1 MLLEIK
7 NVHVHYHKVAALKGI
22 NMSVPEDG
30 IVTIIG
36 ANGAGKS
43 TTLRAISGLER
54 ISKGEIWFSGERI
67 DKLQPEQ
74 IVARGIGHVPEGRR
88 VFPDLTVEEN
98 LMTGSFLRSNKAE
111 IAEDLDQV
119 YYRFPRLKERRKKS
133 ARTLS
138 GGEQQMLAIGRA
150 LMSRPKMLVLDEP
163 SMGLSPVMVQ
173 EVARIIRD
181 IVDRGVPVV
190 LVEQNAELA
199 LRLARFAYVL
209 ETGNIALQ
217 GPAHELHDN
226 EHVRAGLSR
235 WLNSWSFQELLDA
248 GWSEADLAWE
258 AAAERTAEAVA
269 QNDLDL
275 AKEEAG
281 KALRLARASFEPID
295 PRLGTSF
302 ANFGVCLA
310 LAGDNSGT
318 DRLFADALEV
328 WRRADPWI
336 ARMDAPRIARS
347 SLFHMRMEMRHRDTY
362 RARWRER
369 WLELTQEARERL
381 RGA

>member
-7 NVHVHYHKVAALKGI
+7 NVHVHYHKVAALKGVS
-22 NMSVPEDG
+22 MSVPEDG

-67 DKLQPEQ
+67 DQLQPEQ

-226 EHVRAGLSR
+226 DHVKRAY
-235 WLNSWSFQELLDA
+235 
-248 GWSEADLAWE
+248 
-258 AAAERTAEAVA
+258 
-269 QNDLDL
+269 
-275 AKEEAG
+275 
-281 KALRLARASFEPID
+281 
-295 PRLGTSF
+295 LG
-302 ANFGVCLA
+302 G
-310 LAGDNSGT
+310 
-318 DRLFADALEV
+318 
-328 WRRADPWI
+328 
-336 ARMDAPRIARS
+336 
-347 SLFHMRMEMRHRDTY
+347 
-362 RARWRER
+362 
-369 WLELTQEARERL
+369 
-381 RGA
+381 